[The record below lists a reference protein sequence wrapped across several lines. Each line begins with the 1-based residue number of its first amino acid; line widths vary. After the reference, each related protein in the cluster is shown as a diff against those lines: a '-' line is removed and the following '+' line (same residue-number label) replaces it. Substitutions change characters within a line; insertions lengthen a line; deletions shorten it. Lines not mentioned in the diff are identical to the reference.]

1 MTKVDDVSL
10 PMMILSV
17 RWSANFDD
25 HDASGVAD
33 AFANLSVVDVCLP
46 CTKRLNGI
54 NG

>member
-1 MTKVDDVSL
+1 MTNVDDVSL

-17 RWSANFDD
+17 RLCVNFDD

-33 AFANLSVVDVCLP
+33 AFADLSVVDVCLP

-54 NG
+54 SG